1 MANSIAANLRSSVR
15 ASFFLLLTFAVAF
28 NAGCGL
34 LGTHKKVQVPQ
45 LLTPLSEAAKSR
57 LITEVNRLASVRSL
71 HGKVD
76 IEFEDTSFADSGIA
90 EKYKQADGTVT
101 LQRPG
106 QIYLIIAV
114 PFIAKDIAQMTSN
127 GETFRVAVLQGD
139 EKYRRFVTGSNN
151 AVYEKLD
158 GEEAEPAPQ
167 KGKKGTMNEKQTV
180 NALSNLRPQHL
191 TDALMIS
198 PIAVGS
204 QTSLTYVQ
212 SEFYQEEADSRPE
225 KRGARIVRGYYLLE
239 EISEAGT
246 NDARLLRRF
255 WFDRVNG
262 IRLARIQSF
271 DQNGLLSTDVSYW
284 DEKPIGESGQTRL
297 PARIEITRPH
307 DHYKLSITYQTPAAV
322 DVDKEFRPEAF
333 VLENRW
339 QLEEVDL
346 DARQRNKAAATP
358 KSVPSSRLPIATTHA
373 VQSPTFRLSDG
384 EEQAKAWTLNFLILA
399 KEALPSFDCGSY

>member
-1 MANSIAANLRSSVR
+1 MVNSTAANSRYLSRIP
-15 ASFFLLLTFAVAF
+15 FFLLLTFVVVL
-28 NAGCGL
+28 NTGCGL
-34 LGTHKKVQVPQ
+34 FGTHKKVQVPQ

-76 IEFEDTSFADSGIA
+76 IVFEDTSFADSGIA
-90 EKYKQADGTVT
+90 EKYRQADGTVT

-106 QIYLIIAV
+106 QVYLIIAV

-139 EKYRRFVTGSNN
+139 DKYRRFVKGTNS
-151 AVYEKLD
+151 AIYEKLD
-158 GEEAEPAPQ
+158 ADETEPDPQ
-167 KGKKGTMNEKQTV
+167 KRKKDKMVEKETV

-191 TDALMIS
+191 TDALMVS
-198 PIAVGS
+198 PIPPAAQSG
-204 QTSLTYVQ
+204 LTYAQ

-225 KRGARIVRGYYLLE
+225 KKGARLVRGYYLLE
-239 EISEAGT
+239 EFSQPGPG
-246 NDARLLRRF
+246 DARLLRRF

-271 DQNGLLSTDVSYW
+271 DENGLLTTDVSYW
-284 DEKPIGESGQTRL
+284 DEKPFGENGQARL
-297 PARIEITRPH
+297 PARVEITRPH
-307 DHYKLSITYQTPAAV
+307 DHYKLSITYQAPATV

-339 QLEEVDL
+339 QLSEVDL
-346 DARQRNKAAATP
+346 DARQRSKAAATP
-358 KSVPSSRLPIATTHA
+358 K
-373 VQSPTFRLSDG
+373 
-384 EEQAKAWTLNFLILA
+384 
-399 KEALPSFDCGSY
+399 